1 MKSICPCCRAPV
13 SGPELYRYPARTS
26 LRSAFLRRRLDRRL
40 NWRDPALQISH
51 WDGMTD
57 FVRAFIDAPAQ
68 PLTSVL
74 EVQISGSPSVG
85 FQVDEVSRA
94 PVESFEAEP
103 KLGVECTPGGSSSK
117 RPASLSPERT
127 ECAEPKLGVECRP
140 GGSSSKRPATLSPE
154 RTARDSDA
162 KRDSKRERHSVHP
175 PLVAEEMETDS
186 EMEEA

>member
-1 MKSICPCCRAPV
+1 M

-26 LRSAFLRRRLDRRL
+26 LSSAFLRRRLDRGL

-57 FVRAFIDAPAQ
+57 FVMAFIDSPAQ
-68 PLTSVL
+68 PLASVL
-74 EVQISGSPSVG
+74 EEQISGSSSVG
-85 FQVDEVSRA
+85 YQADEVSRA
-94 PVESFEAEP
+94 PVLESFE
-103 KLGVECTPGGSSSK
+103 
-117 RPASLSPERT
+117 
-127 ECAEPKLGVECRP
+127 AEPKLGVECRP

>member
-1 MKSICPCCRAPV
+1 
-13 SGPELYRYPARTS
+13 
-26 LRSAFLRRRLDRRL
+26 
-40 NWRDPALQISH
+40 
-51 WDGMTD
+51 MTD

>member
-57 FVRAFIDAPAQ
+57 FVMAFIDAPAQ
-68 PLTSVL
+68 PLASVL
-74 EVQISGSPSVG
+74 EEQISGSSSVG
-85 FQVDEVSRA
+85 YQADEVSRA
-94 PVESFEAEP
+94 PVLESFE
-103 KLGVECTPGGSSSK
+103 
-117 RPASLSPERT
+117 
-127 ECAEPKLGVECRP
+127 AEPKLGVECRP
-140 GGSSSKRPATLSPE
+140 GGSSSKRPASLSPE
-154 RTARDSDA
+154 RTARDSA
-162 KRDSKRERHSVHP
+162 TKRERHSVHP
-175 PLVAEEMETDS
+175 PHVAEEMETDS